1 MRLSLV
7 AGTSKKFPGQAEI
20 QTQALQLPLKL
31 NSCVFMMLLYLSF
44 FSLHLIKPGN
54 ILFLEFTMITN

>member
-31 NSCVFMMLLYLSF
+31 NSCVFMMLL
-44 FSLHLIKPGN
+44 LIL
-54 ILFLEFTMITN
+54 LFTALN